1 MSDQA
6 TVTRERRRRKFPESR
21 RVSQEHPDQDKLA
34 EKLIQVNRCAKVVK
48 GGRRFNFSALVVV
61 GDRAGR
67 VGVGKGKSKEVPDA
81 VHKAT
86 ERAKRNL
93 QSYAIQ
99 NATIPHAVEGHADG
113 GHVVLRPASPGT
125 GVIAG
130 GSVRHVLEVLG
141 IKNVLSKSLGS
152 SNPISVVH
160 ATLDALS
167 RLRTWEQVKAVRC
180 AISDSSDL

>member
-1 MSDQA
+1 
-6 TVTRERRRRKFPESR
+6 
-21 RVSQEHPDQDKLA
+21 LA

-67 VGVGKGKSKEVPDA
+67 AGVGKGKSKEVPEA
-81 VHKAT
+81 VRKAT
-86 ERAKRNL
+86 ERAKKNL
-93 QSYAIQ
+93 RSYSIQ
-99 NATIPHAVEGHADG
+99 NATIPHGVEGHADG
-113 GHVVLRPASPGT
+113 GHVILKPASPGT

-152 SNPISVVH
+152 SNPASMIH

-167 RLRTWEQVKAVRC
+167 QLRTLEQVKAMRC
-180 AISDSSDL
+180 AIPDVGDL